1 MLKPRES
8 PWSPEDQ
15 ATYVQWR
22 RGVTIFYGCIGLGAI
37 AAMVALGL
45 ADKATPDKATVRID
59 ENDRARLTTCRGEPG
74 VPLSIPCPRVPR
86 SKL

>member
-1 MLKPRES
+1 MPTPRES

-15 ATYVQWR
+15 ATYVQWL
-22 RGVTIFYGCIGLGAI
+22 RGVTIFYGCVGLVAI

-45 ADKATPDKATVRID
+45 ADTATPEKATVRID
-59 ENDRARLTTCRGEPG
+59 ENDRARLTTCHGEPG
-74 VPLSIPCPRVPR
+74 VPLSPVCPRVPR